1 MVNDHAI
8 IFYNCNA
15 YSRKWTHSN
24 LKRSILEAQKTMEEY
39 RDISQMKHRKRPK
52 RSISQD
58 DKERSSRSKIREP
71 LDESQRNRPEKI
83 RSQIQNIR
91 LGDQMMNDIHK
102 VSSEVVRINVKS
114 TEREEGEADMSSSLS
129 LSSD

>member
-1 MVNDHAI
+1 
-8 IFYNCNA
+8 
-15 YSRKWTHSN
+15 
-24 LKRSILEAQKTMEEY
+24 MEEY